1 LKNPTFEYP
10 SPKQAVVISNVAA
23 DGTLLGQAGP
33 AKFLIGGPDG
43 HGGTS
48 PGPNP
53 YDLLSASLA
62 ACTAATVRLYASH
75 KRLPLSNMEV
85 SVSYHR
91 GTNNGSD
98 GTSSFERVIKLEGDL
113 SDLQRE
119 QLMKI
124 ADVCPVGR
132 LLGLNAKIHTRPD
145 GAKTMASGGAPA
157 SYDDDL
163 GELSIPY
170 IDPD

>member
-1 LKNPTFEYP
+1 
-10 SPKQAVVISNVAA
+10 
-23 DGTLLGQAGP
+23 
-33 AKFLIGGPDG
+33 
-43 HGGTS
+43 
-48 PGPNP
+48 
-53 YDLLSASLA
+53 
-62 ACTAATVRLYASH
+62 
-75 KRLPLSNMEV
+75 
-85 SVSYHR
+85 
-91 GTNNGSD
+91 
-98 GTSSFERVIKLEGDL
+98 VIKLEGDL